1 MSHDYHEG
9 QPNYSPAQLLK
20 DGCEEC
26 SQRSSRP
33 WVAINNLDPATFARA
48 WVRAA
53 DFERGQLD
61 DVSLAEVPLLRILWA
76 IQIQLEQRGIP
87 IGTVPGSPFGAL
99 DDEIAQAFSAAQEA
113 TR

>member
-9 QPNYSPAQLLK
+9 QPGYSPAQVLK

-26 SQRSSRP
+26 SQRSQHP
-33 WVAINNLDPATFARA
+33 WVALSRLDPATFARA

-53 DFERGQLD
+53 DFERGRLD
-61 DVSLAEVPLLRILWA
+61 DVCVTEVPLLRTLWA
-76 IQIQLEQRGIP
+76 IQVQLETRGIP

-99 DDEIAQAFSAAQEA
+99 DDEIAQALGAAQET